1 MTLNWRKLIEMETV
15 SKITIPELEMFGYSS
30 MNAVKAFLL
39 LFGYEMKQL
48 KSKYPT
54 NSIGNMHEYQVS
66 HLENLMHSA
75 STYVIVVEESQDYLV
90 ASSIL
95 RTLIDGIS
103 VYHLI
108 YHADTKDEIALRH
121 YLYILDGISQKLE
134 IESRHPLRKTDK
146 ITEQGYNSLAERLSF
161 MRNNL
166 NEAKEVC
173 YRAIRNLN
181 IYTHRK
187 ASIEELL
194 SKKNWKFKSLDD
206 SNGYKWSELHD
217 LLPSKF
223 HRLYSDFCNYLS
235 QYVHGLSM
243 SNLTIDTDDK
253 EIYEPLSNNIILIL
267 NFIHESMVNDFG
279 VDISFLTKGL
289 IGSDNFH
296 AYLSYCT
303 ESYKNELLQ
312 GSM

>member
-1 MTLNWRKLIEMETV
+1 MKSI
-15 SKITIPELEMFGYSS
+15 SKIKIPELEMFGHSS
-30 MNAVKAFLL
+30 MNAVKAFVL

-48 KSKYPT
+48 KLKYPT
-54 NSIGNMHEYQVS
+54 NNIDNLYGFQVS
-66 HLENLMHSA
+66 HLENLMHSV
-75 STYVIVVEESQDYLV
+75 STYVVVVEESQDYLV

-134 IESRHPLRKTDK
+134 IESRHPLHKTDK
-146 ITEQGYNSLAERLSF
+146 IKEQEYNALAERLSF

-166 NEAKEVC
+166 YEAKEFC

-181 IYTHRK
+181 IYTTRK
-187 ASIEELL
+187 ATIEKLL
-194 SKKNWKFKSLDD
+194 YKRNWKFKSIDD

-243 SNLTIDTDDK
+243 SNLTIDIDDK
-253 EIYEPLSNNIILIL
+253 DIYEPLTNNIILIL
-267 NFIHESMVNDFG
+267 NFIHESIANDFG
-279 VDISFLTKGL
+279 LDMSFLTKGL

-303 ESYKNELLQ
+303 ESYKKELLQ
-312 GSM
+312 GSI

>member
-1 MTLNWRKLIEMETV
+1 MKST
-15 SKITIPELEMFGYSS
+15 SKITIPELEMFGHSS

-48 KSKYPT
+48 KSKFPT
-54 NSIGNMHEYQVS
+54 NSIGHLHGYQVS
-66 HLENLMHSA
+66 LLENLMHSV
-75 STYVIVVEESQDYLV
+75 STYVVVVEESQDYLV

-108 YHADTKDEIALRH
+108 YHADTKDETALRH

-146 ITEQGYNSLAERLSF
+146 IKEQEYNALAERLSF

-166 NEAKEVC
+166 NEAKEFC

-181 IYTHRK
+181 IYTTRK
-187 ASIEELL
+187 ATIEKLL
-194 SKKNWKFKSLDD
+194 YKRNWKFKSLDD
-206 SNGYKWSELHD
+206 SKGYKWSELHD

-243 SNLTIDTDDK
+243 SNLTIDIEDK
-253 EIYEPLSNNIILIL
+253 DIYEPLSDNIILIL
-267 NFIHESMVNDFG
+267 NFIHESMTHDFG
-279 VDISFLTKGL
+279 VDISFLTTGL
-289 IGSDNFH
+289 IESDNFR
-296 AYLSYCT
+296 AYLSYCS
-303 ESYKNELLQ
+303 ESHKKELLQ
-312 GSM
+312 INI